1 VGGCG
6 VPIKDVILR
15 SCEEARAMLGI
26 DEETMRIIHSSSADV
41 LARRDELVSRALE
54 SLIKIERCSE
64 ALRRAGLD
72 EAKAARLLNY
82 LLGVVV
88 QGGYDERHCLNVARL
103 SLILLRSGAPAVIP
117 VSVMTA
123 LATQTI
129 TALFGNITQVT
140 AMVRAFAWHSL
151 VAALSYELVR
161 QSVFDEALGIREEV
175 YNRVVDVYI
184 KKLYSE
190 ILKEL
195 QVAR

>member
-1 VGGCG
+1 

-26 DEETMRIIHSSSADV
+26 DEETVKIVHSSSADV

-54 SLIKIERCSE
+54 SLLKIERFSE

-82 LLGVVV
+82 LLNVVV

-103 SLILLRSGAPAVIP
+103 GLILLRSGAPAMIP
-117 VSVMTA
+117 FSVMMA
-123 LATQTI
+123 LATQMI
-129 TALFGNITQVT
+129 TVLFGNVTQVT

-151 VAALSYELVR
+151 VATLGYELVR
-161 QSVFDEALGIREEV
+161 QSVFDRALGIREEV
-175 YNRVVDVYI
+175 YSRVVDVYI
-184 KKLYSE
+184 KELYAE
-190 ILKEL
+190 ILNEL
-195 QVAR
+195 K